1 MLIDNYKKEIVVKVC
16 SGNKYRKRFII
27 NRLIYAL
34 RKSPLTRATRPVGPT
49 RRLSPSLIL
58 SSRSVSATRSFPPL
72 SLFLQ
77 HIAAMAAIAV
87 EECCYCLALLQCPPL
102 HANVLHRCCK
112 PPSPR
117 VATPLL
123 HCSSGEAACAVVAV
137 RCIAASAMAAAYCIA
152 ASAVIVGAAM
162 ERAQGCNGTPPRSL
176 ELRRGCNGA
185 SPELQWSFAGGS
197 MQRRS
202 GSM

>member
-34 RKSPLTRATRPVGPT
+34 RKSPLTRAMRPVGPT
-49 RRLSPSLIL
+49 RRLSTLSFPPLSL

-77 HIAAMAAIAV
+77 HIAAMAAIVV
-87 EECCYCLALLQCPPL
+87 EECCYCLALLQRPPL
-102 HANVLHRCCK
+102 HANAPR
-112 PPSPR
+112 SPR

-137 RCIAASAMAAAYCIA
+137 RCIATSAMAAAYCVA